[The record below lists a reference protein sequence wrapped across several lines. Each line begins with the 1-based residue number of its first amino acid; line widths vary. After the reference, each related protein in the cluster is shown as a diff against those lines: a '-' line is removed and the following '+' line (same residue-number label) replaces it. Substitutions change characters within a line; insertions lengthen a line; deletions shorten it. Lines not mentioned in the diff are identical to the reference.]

1 MTTGKTIALTR
12 WTLVGK
18 VMSAT
23 LKLRYL
29 SMLEI
34 IHCTSYLFPQEGET
48 LREPLA
54 FYCFYSLSL
63 TLSKVSVTILPV
75 TGWPWISPK
84 SVFYKWTW
92 QMALPLSLEIP
103 TPGQPGKEAVLG
115 GWLPSSS
122 VWKSTYQGGLCRR
135 RKSRRWWEEVRKVK
149 GIWISSHFKCP
160 FLNWDFLILDT

>member
-92 QMALPLSLEIP
+92 QMALPCPWKFPHRGSLER
-103 TPGQPGKEAVLG
+103 KLFWEAGSLLVQSESLPIKGDFVVGEKAEG
-115 GWLPSSS
+115 G
-122 VWKSTYQGGLCRR
+122 G
-135 RKSRRWWEEVRKVK
+135 RKSGR
-149 GIWISSHFKCP
+149 
-160 FLNWDFLILDT
+160 